1 VLARHTGDRD
11 EALPSLLAADD
22 VRPVRELVE
31 PERVE
36 VQRAPVSRVER
47 EDPRVT
53 IARAHERNEPHQL
66 DEELVWREAPRPMRE
81 AVDLRV
87 KPTLRDVPVGARML
101 ALEPFRDR
109 ADVV

>member
-1 VLARHTGDRD
+1 
-11 EALPSLLAADD
+11 
-22 VRPVRELVE
+22 
-31 PERVE
+31 
-36 VQRAPVSRVER
+36 
-47 EDPRVT
+47 
-53 IARAHERNEPHQL
+53 
-66 DEELVWREAPRPMRE
+66 MRE